1 MSNTSL
7 INKTRVKRFVLSVA
21 NDAHKGGAIGDTYIG
36 GDGKKWNWAGANKAR
51 EGRKYTQVSQ
61 ELIDELDHAVR
72 KMIDKRI
79 RSTQQTGKT
88 VK

>member
-1 MSNTSL
+1 MNTSL

-36 GDGKKWNWAGANKAR
+36 GDGKQWNWAGANKAR

-61 ELIDELDHAVR
+61 ELMDELDNDVR
-72 KMIDKRI
+72 RMIDQRI
-79 RSTQQTGKT
+79 RKSHQTGKT
-88 VK
+88 VR

>member
-1 MSNTSL
+1 MNTSL

-21 NDAHKGGAIGDTYIG
+21 NDAHSSNKLGDVYV
-36 GDGKKWNWAGANKAR
+36 DAEGKSWNWRGANKAR

-61 ELIDELDHAVR
+61 ELMDELDNDVR
-72 KMIDKRI
+72 RMIDQRI
-79 RSTQQTGKT
+79 RKSHQAGKT

>member
-21 NDAHKGGAIGDTYIG
+21 NDAHKGGAIGDTYI
-36 GDGKKWNWAGANKAR
+36 DASGKQWNWAGANKAR